1 MQVSA
6 LTDSITK
13 LRQSGQDRVASLGS
27 DVEVQ
32 QALQPMLALAT
43 AADTTLFLRLSTA
56 TATAASTGGI
66 VGASAASGSRVAQG
80 EHWPARGQ

>member
-32 QALQPMLALAT
+32 AALQPMLALAT

-66 VGASAASGSRVAQG
+66 VGPSAASGSCVAQR
-80 EHWPARGQ
+80 EHWPARSQ